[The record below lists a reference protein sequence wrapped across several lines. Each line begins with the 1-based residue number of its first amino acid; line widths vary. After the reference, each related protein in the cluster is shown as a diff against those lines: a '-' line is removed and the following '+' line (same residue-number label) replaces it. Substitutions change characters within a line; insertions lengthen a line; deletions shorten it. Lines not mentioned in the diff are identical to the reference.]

1 MAYRIFDNDLRLMA
15 KKANERM
22 RQLEKQGINSPAYQ
36 AVQARL
42 EQLGRHTDSAQ
53 GRRFSESGK
62 GTRNEILQ
70 QKKALSDFL
79 NQRTSTLS
87 GAKQYR
93 KDVLASADK
102 NYNYKEAGLSDADW
116 LNIWAD
122 LDDYE
127 DIPYGSDQIIAIVE
141 TYTEKANS
149 KNKRTRQ
156 KYQKNISEIID
167 TIQSAKNF
175 QDALKKLNLSIKDI
189 EKWTRKDEG
198 F

>member
-1 MAYRIFDNDLRLMA
+1 MAYRVFDNDLRLMA

-70 QKKALSDFL
+70 QKKALSTFL
-79 NQRTSTLS
+79 NQQTSTLS

-93 KDVLASADK
+93 KDVLTTADK
-102 NYNYKEAGLSDADW
+102 YYDYKGAGLSDQDW
-116 LNIWAD
+116 LDIWTN
-122 LDDYE
+122 LDDYA
-127 DIPYGSDQIIAIVE
+127 DIPYGSDEIIAIVE
-141 TYTEKANS
+141 TYTEKKNS
-149 KNKRTRQ
+149 KNKKTAK

-175 QDALKKLNLSIKDI
+175 QDALKKLNLSIKEV

>member
-1 MAYRIFDNDLRLMA
+1 MAYRVFDNDLRLMA

-79 NQRTSTLS
+79 NQQTSTLS
-87 GAKQYR
+87 GAKKYR

-102 NYNYKEAGLSDADW
+102 NYNYKEAGLTDSDWMDIW
-116 LNIWAD
+116 ENI
-122 LDDYE
+122 DDYE

-141 TYTEKANS
+141 TYTEKQNS
-149 KNKRTRQ
+149 KNKKTAQ

-175 QDALKKLNLSIKDI
+175 QDALKKLNLTISDI
-189 EKWTRKDEG
+189 QKWTRKDEG